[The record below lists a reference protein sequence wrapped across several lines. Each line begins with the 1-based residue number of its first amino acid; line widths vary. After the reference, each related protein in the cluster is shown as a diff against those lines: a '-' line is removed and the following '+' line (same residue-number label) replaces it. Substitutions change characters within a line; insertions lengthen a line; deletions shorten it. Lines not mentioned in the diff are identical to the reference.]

1 MSEKLPAPR
10 EGLSG
15 KAMRRV
21 VMGSFAGA
29 LMEWYDF
36 FIFGTAAGLVF
47 APLFYPDSDP
57 FIGLIA
63 AFATFGV
70 GFLTRPLG
78 GIVFGHF
85 GDKIGRKITLIWT
98 LAIVGCSTFLI
109 GFIPTYQE
117 IGIWAP
123 LILMALRLIQGFGL
137 GGEYGGIDDHRI
149 SARIPTRIFRF
160 TPANGCVCGYYA
172 GNRYFCSL

>member
-1 MSEKLPAPR
+1 MSERLHEPTA
-10 EGLSG
+10 GLTG

-29 LMEWYDF
+29 LLEWYDF

-47 APLFYPDSDP
+47 APLFFPDSDP
-57 FIGLIA
+57 FIGVIA

-85 GDKIGRKITLIWT
+85 GDKIGRKAMLLTTLIMMGIPT
-98 LAIVGCSTFLI
+98 VLI
-109 GFIPTYQE
+109 GLLPTYE
-117 IGIWAP
+117 SIG
-123 LILMALRLIQGFGL
+123 
-137 GGEYGGIDDHRI
+137 
-149 SARIPTRIFRF
+149 
-160 TPANGCVCGYYA
+160 
-172 GNRYFCSL
+172 

>member
-57 FIGLIA
+57 F
-63 AFATFGV
+63 
-70 GFLTRPLG
+70 
-78 GIVFGHF
+78 
-85 GDKIGRKITLIWT
+85 
-98 LAIVGCSTFLI
+98 
-109 GFIPTYQE
+109 
-117 IGIWAP
+117 
-123 LILMALRLIQGFGL
+123 
-137 GGEYGGIDDHRI
+137 
-149 SARIPTRIFRF
+149 
-160 TPANGCVCGYYA
+160 
-172 GNRYFCSL
+172 

>member
-47 APLFYPDSDP
+47 APLFLSRQRSFYRSYSFLCD
-57 FIGLIA
+57 LWCW
-63 AFATFGV
+63 
-70 GFLTRPLG
+70 FLTRPL
-78 GIVFGHF
+78 VVSS
-85 GDKIGRKITLIWT
+85 LVIW
-98 LAIVGCSTFLI
+98 
-109 GFIPTYQE
+109 
-117 IGIWAP
+117 
-123 LILMALRLIQGFGL
+123 R
-137 GGEYGGIDDHRI
+137 
-149 SARIPTRIFRF
+149 
-160 TPANGCVCGYYA
+160 
-172 GNRYFCSL
+172 

>member
-47 APLFYPDSDP
+47 APPVSYTHLTLPT
-57 FIGLIA
+57 IA
-63 AFATFGV
+63 
-70 GFLTRPLG
+70 
-78 GIVFGHF
+78 
-85 GDKIGRKITLIWT
+85 
-98 LAIVGCSTFLI
+98 
-109 GFIPTYQE
+109 
-117 IGIWAP
+117 
-123 LILMALRLIQGFGL
+123 
-137 GGEYGGIDDHRI
+137 
-149 SARIPTRIFRF
+149 
-160 TPANGCVCGYYA
+160 
-172 GNRYFCSL
+172 